1 VWVAGSCLAAD
12 LETVEKTMETLWQD
26 VRYGIRMMFK
36 NRSFTAV
43 AILALALGISANTAI
58 FSVVNAILL
67 RSLPYKDPA
76 RLVVPISVNAARGLD
91 RGSITYAD
99 YLDWRNETGVFENVA
114 VFSSQTADLTGG
126 GEPERIEVAG
136 VSQEYFA
143 AMGVEPQIGRT
154 FSSDEFELNAT
165 RTLVISYRLWQRK
178 FGGDPGV
185 LEQTVFLN
193 GRPYPVIGVM
203 PKDSQWP
210 DNFDIWVAMAVGPN
224 PGPDLLRRDNMI
236 FNAVARLKQGVA
248 IEQASAAMATIARRL
263 EQDFPE
269 SRTGWTN
276 KAIPLREYIV
286 GDQLQLAL
294 MVLLGA
300 VGFVLLIAC
309 VNVANLLLA
318 RAATREREIAIRLAL
333 GSGRFRLIRQ
343 LLTESVMLALVG
355 GGVGLL
361 LAFWG
366 VDLVT
371 ALAPPD
377 VPRIAEVK
385 IDFRVLGFA
394 TVASVV
400 TAVLVGLIPALH
412 ASKVNLNES
421 LKEGGRS
428 STEGARG
435 GRIRSALV
443 VSEVVLSLVLLAGA
457 GLMVRSFM
465 RLQQVDP
472 GFNTN
477 NLVTMSINCPTKR
490 YPDPLKVI
498 AFYKDLVNRVTASP
512 GVESAAVSSALPLGG
527 GGFYL
532 GRVFLIEGH
541 PEPPAGPDEPAQWN
555 VMGPGY
561 FETTGIRL
569 IQGRSFDE
577 RDTAESN
584 KVIII
589 NETLAQ
595 RMFPKEDALG
605 KRIRSWRDENLLREI
620 VGVVQDVRYYGRAD
634 ELRGL
639 VYVPHTQNTW
649 RSMVMSVRTTGDP
662 AALIGSIRDQIWSL
676 DKDLAIANPR
686 TMSQILAQS
695 VAPQRFSM
703 MLLTAFAAV
712 AMVLAMV
719 GVYSVLSY
727 TVAQR
732 SHELG
737 VRMALGAETGDLMR
751 LVLVHGMKLTLM
763 GTGIGLASAFA
774 VTRLMKSLLYEI
786 GATDPATFAVV
797 TVLLMGV
804 GLAACL
810 IPAYRATKV
819 DPMVALR
826 YE

>member
-1 VWVAGSCLAAD
+1 
-12 LETVEKTMETLWQD
+12 METLFQD
-26 VRYGIRMMFK
+26 IRYGVRLLIK
-36 NRSFTAV
+36 NKGFTAV
-43 AILALALGISANTAI
+43 AVFALALGISANTAI

-67 RSLPYKDPA
+67 KSLPYSEPE
-76 RLVVPISVNAARGLD
+76 RLVVPVSVNPGRGSD

-99 YLDWRNETGVFENVA
+99 YLDWRNETEVFENVA
-114 VFSSQTADLTGG
+114 VYSSQSADLTGG
-126 GEPERIEVAG
+126 GEPERVQVAG
-136 VSQEYFA
+136 VSEEYFA
-143 AMGVEPQIGRT
+143 VMGVTPLIGRT
-154 FSSDEFELNAT
+154 FGADDFKLNTT
-165 RTLVISYRLWQRK
+165 RALVISYKLWQRK
-178 FGGDPGV
+178 FGGDPGI
-185 LEQTVFLN
+185 LEQTVYLN

-203 PKDSQWP
+203 PRDSQWP
-210 DNFDIWVAMAVGPN
+210 DTFDIWSAMAVGPD
-224 PGPDLLRRDNMI
+224 PGPDLMRRDNMI
-236 FNAVARLKQGVA
+236 FSGVARLKRGVS
-248 IEQASAAMATIARRL
+248 IKQADAAMAGIASRL
-263 EQDFPE
+263 EQEFPE
-269 SRTGWTN
+269 SRKGWTN
-276 KAIPLREYIV
+276 RAIDLREYIV

-294 MVLLGA
+294 MVLLAA

-333 GSGRFRLIRQ
+333 GSGRVRLVRQ
-343 LLTESVMLALVG
+343 LLTESVLLALIG
-355 GGVGLL
+355 GGIGLL
-361 LAFWG
+361 LAVWG
-366 VDLVT
+366 VELLT
-371 ALAPPD
+371 ALAPQD
-377 VPRIAEVK
+377 VPRIKEIQ
-385 IDFRVLGFA
+385 IDFRVLGFTIA
-394 TVASVV
+394 TSVI
-400 TAVLVGLIPALH
+400 TAVLFGLIPALH

-428 STEGARG
+428 SGEGARG

-457 GLMVRSFM
+457 GLMMRSFM

-477 NLVTMSINCPTKR
+477 NLLAMSLNCPSKR
-490 YPDPLKVI
+490 YPDSAKVI
-498 AFYKDLVNRVTASP
+498 AFYKSVVDRVSTSP

-541 PEPPAGPDEPAQWN
+541 PEPPAGPDNPAQWN

-569 IQGRSFDE
+569 LKGRSFDD
-577 RDTAESN
+577 RDTADSN

-589 NETLAQ
+589 NETLAN
-595 RMFPKEDALG
+595 RMFPNEEPLG

-620 VGVVQDVRYYGRAD
+620 VGIVSDVRYFGRD
-634 ELRGL
+634 DQLRGL

-649 RSMVMSVRTTGDP
+649 RSMSLTVRTTGDP
-662 AALIGSIRDQIWSL
+662 TALIGSVRDQIWSV
-676 DKDLAIANPR
+676 DRDLAVDNPR
-686 TMSQILAQS
+686 TMNAILAQS

-703 MLLTAFAAV
+703 MLLAGFAAI
-712 AMVLAMV
+712 AMVLATV

-737 VRMALGAETGDLMR
+737 LRMALGAQAGDVMK
-751 LVLVHGMKLTLM
+751 LVLMHGMKLTII
-763 GTGIGLASAFA
+763 GVSIGLASAIA
-774 VTRLMKSLLYEI
+774 LTRLMKSLLYEV
-786 GATDPATFAVV
+786 GATDPVTFAIV
-797 TVLLMGV
+797 TVLLIAV
-804 GLAACL
+804 GLVACF
-810 IPAYRATKV
+810 IPARRATKV

>member
-1 VWVAGSCLAAD
+1 
-12 LETVEKTMETLWQD
+12 METLWQD
-26 VRYGIRMMFK
+26 LRYGLRVMFRHK
-36 NRSFTAV
+36 GFTAV
-43 AILALALGISANTAI
+43 AVLALALGIGANTAI

-67 RSLPYKDPA
+67 SPLPYKDPS
-76 RLVVPISVNAARGLD
+76 RIVVPVSVNTARGSD
-91 RGSITYAD
+91 RSSITYAD
-99 YLDWRNETGVFENVA
+99 YLDWRNETEVFENVA
-114 VFSSQTADLTGG
+114 VFSFQTADLTGG
-126 GEPERIEVAG
+126 GEPERVELAG
-136 VSQEYFA
+136 VSEEYFA
-143 AMGVEPQIGRT
+143 VMGVQPQIGRT
-154 FSSDEFELNAT
+154 FSADDFNPNSA
-165 RTLVISYRLWQRK
+165 RTLVISDRLWQRK

-185 LEQTVFLN
+185 LEQPVFLN
-193 GRPYPVIGVM
+193 GRPYPVVGVM

-210 DNFDIWVAMAVGPN
+210 DNFDMWVAMAVGPN
-224 PGPDLLRRDNMI
+224 PEPNLLRRDNMI
-236 FNAVARLKQGVA
+236 FSAVARLKPGVP
-248 IEQASAAMATIARRL
+248 IEQATAAMAAIAGRL
-263 EQDFPE
+263 EQEFPE
-269 SRTGWTN
+269 SRKGWTN

-286 GDQLQLAL
+286 GDELQLAL
-294 MVLLGA
+294 MVLLAA

-318 RAATREREIAIRLAL
+318 RAATREREIAIRVAL
-333 GSGRFRLIRQ
+333 GSGRLRLVRL
-343 LLTESVMLALVG
+343 LLTESVVLALMG
-355 GGVGLL
+355 GGAGLL

-366 VDLVT
+366 VDLLT
-371 ALAPPD
+371 AIAPAD
-377 VPRIAEVK
+377 IPRLAEVR
-385 IDFRVLGFA
+385 IDLRVLAFTIG
-394 TVASVV
+394 TSVV
-400 TAVLVGLIPALH
+400 TAILFGLIPALH

-443 VSEVVLSLVLLAGA
+443 VAEVVLSLVLLAGA

-477 NLVTMSINCPTKR
+477 NLVTMSINCPSKR
-490 YPDPLKVI
+490 YPDEAKTV
-498 AFYKDLVNRVTASP
+498 AFYQSVVERVASSP
-512 GVESAAVSSALPLGG
+512 GVESAAVSSAIPLGG

-541 PEPPAGPDEPAQWN
+541 PEPPGGPDTPAQWN

-561 FETTGIRL
+561 FETMGIRL
-569 IQGRSFDE
+569 LQGRSFDE
-577 RDTAESN
+577 RDTAEGN

-589 NETLAQ
+589 NESFA
-595 RMFPKEDALG
+595 RKAFPNEDPLG

-620 VGVVQDVRYYGRAD
+620 VGVVQDVRYFGRDD

-649 RSMVMSVRTTGDP
+649 RSMSLVVRTTANP
-662 AALIGSIRDQIWSL
+662 TAMISSIRDQVWAV

-686 TMSQILAQS
+686 TMNEILARS
-695 VAPQRFSM
+695 VGPQRFSM
-703 MLLTAFAAV
+703 ILLAVFAAV
-712 AMVLAMV
+712 AMMLATL

-737 VRMALGAETGDLMR
+737 VRMALGAQSSDVVK
-751 LVLVHGMKLTLM
+751 LVLVHGMKLTCI
-763 GTGIGLASAFA
+763 GTAIGLLSAFSL
-774 VTRLMKSLLYEI
+774 TRLMKSLLYEVST
-786 GATDPATFAVV
+786 TDPATFVAV
-797 TVLLMGV
+797 TVLLLGT
-804 GLAACL
+804 GFAACM
-810 IPAYRATKV
+810 IPARRAAKV

>member
-1 VWVAGSCLAAD
+1 MERFLRD
-12 LETVEKTMETLWQD
+12 L
-26 VRYGIRMMFK
+26 RYGLRMMLK
-36 NRSFTAV
+36 HKGFTAV
-43 AILALALGISANTAI
+43 AIFALSLGIGATTAI

-67 RSLPYKDPA
+67 SPLPYKDPD
-76 RLVVPISVNAARGLD
+76 RIVVPVSVNAARGSD

-99 YLDWRNETGVFENVA
+99 YLDWRSETGVFENVA
-114 VFSSQTADLTGG
+114 VFSSQTADLTGV

-136 VSQEYFA
+136 VSEEYFA
-143 AMGVEPQIGRT
+143 VMGVEPRIGRT
-154 FSSDEFELNAT
+154 FSPDDFNLNAT
-165 RTLVISYRLWQRK
+165 RTLVISDRLWQRR

-185 LEQTVFLN
+185 LEQQVFLN
-193 GRPYPVIGVM
+193 GRPYPVVGVM
-203 PKDSQWP
+203 PRDSQWP
-210 DNFDIWVAMAVGPN
+210 DNFDIWAAMAVGPN
-224 PGPDLLRRDNMI
+224 PGPDLMRRDNMI
-236 FNAVARLKQGVA
+236 FRAVARLKPGVP
-248 IEQASAAMATIARRL
+248 IEQADAVMATIAQRL
-263 EQDFPE
+263 ELEFPE
-269 SRTGWTN
+269 SRKGWTN
-276 KAIPLREYIV
+276 KAVPLRDFIV
-286 GDQLQLAL
+286 GDELQLAL
-294 MVLLGA
+294 MVLLAA

-333 GSGRFRLIRQ
+333 GSSRFRLVRQ
-343 LLTESVMLALVG
+343 LLTESVVLALLG
-355 GGVGLL
+355 GGAGLL

-366 VDLVT
+366 VDLLT
-371 ALAPPD
+371 AIAPAD
-377 VPRIAEVK
+377 VPRLAEVK
-385 IDFRVLGFA
+385 IDPRVLAF
-394 TVASVV
+394 TVATSIL
-400 TAVLVGLIPALH
+400 TSILFGLIPALH

-428 STEGARG
+428 STDGARG

-443 VSEVVLSLVLLAGA
+443 VAEVVLSLVLLAGA

-477 NLVTMSINCPTKR
+477 NLVTMSISCPSKR
-490 YPDPLKVI
+490 YPDNAKTI
-498 AFYKDLVNRVTASP
+498 AFYKSVVDRVTASP

-541 PEPPAGPDEPAQWN
+541 PEPPAGADTPAQWN

-569 IQGRSFDE
+569 LRGRSFDE

-584 KVIII
+584 KVIVI
-589 NETLAQ
+589 NESFA
-595 RMFPKEDALG
+595 RKAFPNEDPLG

-620 VGVVQDVRYYGRAD
+620 VGVVQDVRYFSRDD

-649 RSMVMSVRTTGDP
+649 RSMSLTVRTTGD
-662 AALIGSIRDQIWSL
+662 AGAMISAIRDQIWSV
-676 DKDLAIANPR
+676 DKDLAIADPS
-686 TMSQILAQS
+686 TMNEILARS

-703 MLLTAFAAV
+703 ILLAVFAAV
-712 AMVLAMV
+712 AMVLATL

-737 VRMALGAETGDLMR
+737 VRMALGAQAGDLVK
-751 LVLVHGMKLTLM
+751 LVLVHGMRLTCI
-763 GTGIGLASAFA
+763 GAGIGLVLAFA
-774 VTRLMKSLLYEI
+774 VTRLMKSLLYEVST
-786 GATDPATFAVV
+786 TDPATFGAV
-797 TVLLMGV
+797 TVLLLGT

-810 IPAYRATKV
+810 IPARRAAKV

>member
-1 VWVAGSCLAAD
+1 
-12 LETVEKTMETLWQD
+12 METFLQD
-26 VRYGIRMMFK
+26 VRYGFRLLLKHKGF
-36 NRSFTAV
+36 SAV
-43 AILALALGISANTAI
+43 AVLALALGISANTAI

-67 RSLPYKDPA
+67 SPLPYKEPE
-76 RLVVPISVNAARGLD
+76 RLVVPVSVSISRGWD
-91 RGSITYAD
+91 RASITYAD
-99 YLDWRNETGVFENVA
+99 YLDWRNETGIFENVA
-114 VFSSQTADLTGG
+114 VFSSQTADLAGG
-126 GEPERIEVAG
+126 GEPERIDVAG
-136 VSQEYFA
+136 VAEEYFA
-143 AMGVEPQIGRT
+143 VMGVEPLIGRT
-154 FSSDEFELNAT
+154 FSADEFKPNST

-185 LEQTVFLN
+185 LEQTAYLN

-210 DNFDIWVAMAVGPN
+210 DDFDIWVPMAVGPN

-236 FNAVARLKQGVA
+236 FRAVARLKPGVS
-248 IEQASAAMATIARRL
+248 ITQASAAMATIAQRL
-263 EQDFPE
+263 EEEFPE
-269 SRTGWTN
+269 SRKGITN
-276 KAIPLREYIV
+276 KAIPLRAYIV

-294 MVLLGA
+294 MVLLAA

-333 GSGRFRLIRQ
+333 GSGRLRLIRQ
-343 LLTESVMLALVG
+343 LLTESVMLALIG
-355 GGVGLL
+355 GGAGLL

-366 VDLVT
+366 VDLLT
-371 ALAPPD
+371 AIAPGD
-377 VPRIAEVK
+377 VPRLSEVK
-385 IDFRVLGFA
+385 IDLRVLAF
-394 TVASVV
+394 TIVTSVV
-400 TAVLVGLIPALH
+400 TAVLFGLIPALH
-412 ASKVNLNES
+412 ASKLNLNES

-428 STEGARG
+428 SSEGARG

-457 GLMVRSFM
+457 GLMVRSFS

-477 NLVTMSINCPTKR
+477 NLLTMSINCPSKR
-490 YPDPLKVI
+490 YPDDAKII
-498 AFYKDLVNRVTASP
+498 AFYKSVAERVAGSP
-512 GVESAAVSSALPLGG
+512 GVESAAFSSALPLGG

-532 GRVFLIEGH
+532 GRRFLIEGH
-541 PEPPAGPDEPAQWN
+541 PEPPAGPDTQAQWN
-555 VMGPGY
+555 VISPGY

-577 RDTAESN
+577 RDTPAGN
-584 KVIII
+584 KVVII
-589 NETLAQ
+589 NETLAE
-595 RMFPKEDALG
+595 RLFPNEDPLG

-620 VGVVQDVRYYGRAD
+620 VGVVQDVRYFGRDD

-639 VYVPHTQNTW
+639 VYVPHTQNPW
-649 RSMVMSVRTTGDP
+649 RSMVLTVRTTGDP
-662 AALIGSIRDQIWSL
+662 AAMIASTRDQVWSV
-676 DKDLAIANPR
+676 DKDLAVANPR
-686 TMSQILAQS
+686 TMNETLARS
-695 VAPQRFSM
+695 VASQRFSM
-703 MLLTAFAAV
+703 TLLAVFAAI
-712 AMVLAMV
+712 AMVLATL

-737 VRMALGAETGDLMR
+737 VRMALGARTGDIMK
-751 LVLVHGMKLTLM
+751 LVLLQGMKLTLM
-763 GTGIGLASAFA
+763 GAGIGLAAAFA
-774 VTRLMKSLLYEI
+774 VTRLMKTLLYEV
-786 GATDPATFAVV
+786 GATDPVTFAVV
-797 TVLLMGV
+797 TMLLLGA

-810 IPAYRATKV
+810 IPARRATKV

>member
-1 VWVAGSCLAAD
+1 
-12 LETVEKTMETLWQD
+12 METLWQD
-26 VRYGIRMMFK
+26 LRYGLRVMFK
-36 NRSFTAV
+36 NKSFTAV
-43 AILALALGISANTAI
+43 AVFALSLGISANTAI
-58 FSVVNAILL
+58 FSVVNAILI
-67 RSLPYKDPA
+67 SPLPYKDPT
-76 RLVVPISVNAARGLD
+76 RIVVPVSVNTARGSKN
-91 RGSITYAD
+91 GSITYAD
-99 YLDWRNETGVFENVA
+99 YLDWRNETEVFENVA

-136 VSQEYFA
+136 VSEEYFA
-143 AMGVEPQIGRT
+143 VMGVEPQIGRT
-154 FSSDEFELNAT
+154 FSADDYNPNSP
-165 RTLVISYRLWQRK
+165 RTLVISDSLWQRK
-178 FGGDPGV
+178 FGGDPGM
-185 LEQTVFLN
+185 LEQPVFLN
-193 GRPYPVIGVM
+193 GRPYPVVGVM

-210 DNFDIWVAMAVGPN
+210 DNFDMWVAMAVGPN

-236 FNAVARLKQGVA
+236 FRGVARLNPGVKV
-248 IEQASAAMATIARRL
+248 EQATAAMATIARRL

-269 SRTGWTN
+269 SRKGWTN
-276 KAIPLREYIV
+276 KAVPLRDFIV

-294 MVLLGA
+294 MVLLAA
-300 VGFVLLIAC
+300 VGCVLLIAC

-333 GSGRFRLIRQ
+333 GSSRLRLVRQ
-343 LLTESVMLALVG
+343 LLTESVVLALMG
-355 GGVGLL
+355 GGAGLL

-366 VDLVT
+366 VDLLT
-371 ALAPPD
+371 AIAPAD
-377 VPRIAEVK
+377 VPRLAEVK
-385 IDFRVLGFA
+385 IDLHVLAFTIGTSILTSILF
-394 TVASVV
+394 
-400 TAVLVGLIPALH
+400 GLIPALH
-412 ASKVNLNES
+412 ASKLNLNES

-428 STEGARG
+428 ATEGARG

-443 VSEVVLSLVLLAGA
+443 VAEVVLSLVLLAGA

-477 NLVTMSINCPTKR
+477 NLVTMSINCPSKR
-490 YPDPLKVI
+490 YPDDAKTV
-498 AFYKDLVNRVTASP
+498 AFYKSVVDRVAASP

-541 PEPPAGPDEPAQWN
+541 PEPPAGPDTPAQWN

-561 FETTGIRL
+561 FETTGIALLR
-569 IQGRSFDE
+569 GRSFDE
-577 RDTAESN
+577 RDTTESN
-584 KVIII
+584 KVIVI
-589 NETLAQ
+589 NESFA
-595 RMFPKEDALG
+595 RKAFPNEDPLG

-620 VGVVQDVRYYGRAD
+620 VGVVQDVRYFGRDD

-649 RSMVMSVRTTGDP
+649 RSMSLSVRTTGDP
-662 AALIGSIRDQIWSL
+662 AAMISAIRDQVWSV
-676 DKDLAIANPR
+676 DKDLAIANPS
-686 TMSQILAQS
+686 TMKAILARS

-703 MLLTAFAAV
+703 ILLAVFAAV
-712 AMVLAMV
+712 AMVLATV

-737 VRMALGAETGDLMR
+737 VRMALGAQTGDVVK
-751 LVLVHGMKLTLM
+751 LVLVHGMRLTCI
-763 GTGIGLASAFA
+763 GTAIGVLSAFA
-774 VTRLMKSLLYEI
+774 VTRLLKSLLYEVST
-786 GATDPATFAVV
+786 TDPATFAAV
-797 TVLLMGV
+797 TVLLLGT

-810 IPAYRATKV
+810 IPARRAAKV